1 MKTVLDRSRPRVLKR
16 EADYE
21 AAIREIEALLDEDPE
36 PESEAHDRLE
46 LLSLLAQAY
55 EEEHEPPASV
65 TPQEAVEFML
75 QQKGMS
81 RSDLSK
87 LMGGRSRVSEF
98 FSGRRGLSKAQVE
111 ALHRRLGIPA
121 EVLLGL

>member
-1 MKTVLDRSRPRVLKR
+1 VLKI

-21 AAIREIEALLDEDPE
+21 AAIRKIEALLDEDPK
-36 PESEAHDRLE
+36 PESEGHDRLD
-46 LLSLLAQAY
+46 LLSLLAHAY
-55 EEEHEPPASV
+55 EEEHEPPGRV

-81 RSDLSK
+81 GSDLSE
-87 LMGGRSRVSEF
+87 LMRGRSRVSEF
-98 FSGRRGLSKAQVE
+98 FSGRRNLSKAQVE

-121 EVLLGL
+121 EVLLGF